1 MSAPEPRADFSSL
14 LLSAPALQSCL
25 VSQIFFMSLS
35 FSLRINSVVFC
46 LVYMVT
52 KIKTLT
58 VDEAGFRFSLTVYWQ
73 SGLPLMEEGGE
84 EGVGKSVLSLLLQS
98 SSRGTRSRGD
108 ICGFHNWKEYCWLL
122 WVPCITPAWRG
133 VLLIPVKPH

>member
-14 LLSAPALQSCL
+14 LLLAPALQSCL

-73 SGLPLMEEGGE
+73 SGLPRGEEGGRR
-84 EGVGKSVLSLLLQS
+84 VGR
-98 SSRGTRSRGD
+98 RGLVNLFCLFCCSPQVG
-108 ICGFHNWKEYCWLL
+108 
-122 WVPCITPAWRG
+122 A
-133 VLLIPVKPH
+133 LIPEGTFVVFITGRNIAGCCGYLASPQLGGECC